1 MPELS
6 KLEKQVTK
14 IQQILMDRPS
24 KIADSLKLKPLKE
37 YSLLLAK
44 HYFPRSKAED
54 YLLTAAEAFAV
65 DLATAPYL
73 HTNHHLWKYNFND
86 LDLLANFYKFS
97 NTTHKYFHLSTGELP
112 PPTPDS
118 VEKGSS
124 LLGINYK
131 KPTLE
136 RLFETYNAAGL
147 RSRIAAR
154 IIEQLAGVEHDHDQN
169 KLYGFMLDP
178 SKRNLRA
185 AEGLGKYRYLRKGR
199 TWLALGTAAVKD
211 HTKDLR
217 KEDAEVFDYV
227 VSFKDG
233 KVKTAIAEQ
242 YIEAFKIEVREILN
256 SDSSI
261 LIKLRRAE
269 AAYKNFYNQHRFA
282 NTTSWSAL
290 DTWLK
295 NQSSKARKRYP
306 KFTFEIF
313 RASTQPRTII
323 HLPARRNFFWNP
335 AEELHCDFKTIWN
348 PYNWQEP

>member
-1 MPELS
+1 MPELT
-6 KLEKQVTK
+6 KLEKQVSK

-24 KIADSLKLKPLKE
+24 KIADSLKLKPLKD
-37 YSLLLAK
+37 YSLLLAQ
-44 HYFPRSKAED
+44 HYFPRSKSED

-73 HTNHHLWKYNFND
+73 HTKHHLWKYNFND
-86 LDLLANFYKFS
+86 LDVIANFYKFT
-97 NTTHKYFHLSTGELP
+97 NNTHKYFHFSTGELP
-112 PPTPDS
+112 GPTPDS
-118 VEKGSS
+118 VEKGAS

-131 KPTLE
+131 KPTVE

-185 AEGLGKYRYLRKGR
+185 AQGLGKYRYLRKGK
-199 TWLALGTAAVKD
+199 TWLALGTAVSGQ
-211 HTKDLR
+211 TKDLR
-217 KEDAEVFDYV
+217 KEDAEAFNYV
-227 VSFKDG
+227 ISFKDG
-233 KVKTAIAEQ
+233 KVKAAIAEQ
-242 YIEAFKIEVREILN
+242 HIEAFKIQVKEILTG
-256 SDSSI
+256 DSPI
-261 LIKLRRAE
+261 LIKLKRAE
-269 AAYKNFYNQHRFA
+269 AAYKNFYNQHKFA
-282 NTTSWSAL
+282 NSISWNAL

-295 NQSSKARKRYP
+295 NQSSKTRKPYP
-306 KFTFEIF
+306 KFTFNMF

-335 AEELHCDFKTIWN
+335 SEELNCDFKLIWN
-348 PYNWQEP
+348 PYNWEEP

>member
-1 MPELS
+1 MPELN
-6 KLEKQVTK
+6 KLEKQVSK

-37 YSLLLAK
+37 YSLLLAQ
-44 HYFPRSKAED
+44 HYFPRSKSED

-73 HTNHHLWKYNFND
+73 HTKPHLWKYNFND
-86 LDLLANFYKFS
+86 LDILANFYKFS

-118 VEKGSS
+118 VEKGAS
-124 LLGINYK
+124 LLGINFK
-131 KPTLE
+131 KPTIE
-136 RLFETYNAAGL
+136 SLFETYNAAGL

-154 IIEQLAGVEHDHDQN
+154 ILEQISGVEHDHEQN
-169 KLYGFMLDP
+169 KLYGFLLDP

-185 AEGLGKYRYLRKGR
+185 AQGLGKYRYLRKGK
-199 TWLALGTAAVKD
+199 TWLAIGTAAVKD

-217 KEDAEVFDYV
+217 KEDVEAFDYTI
-227 VSFKDG
+227 SFKD
-233 KVKTAIAEQ
+233 KVKISITNKH
-242 YIEAFKIEVREILN
+242 IEAFKIEVREILN

-295 NQSSKARKRYP
+295 NQSSKTRKRYP

-313 RASTQPRTII
+313 RASTQPREII

-335 AEELHCDFKTIWN
+335 QDELNCDFKKIWN
-348 PYNWQEP
+348 PFNWEEP